1 MTAARRAASLV
12 VALVTAVGVFVTVH
26 PARAAEPTLTVS
38 TPRGD
43 LGQQVTV
50 TENGWTDTSVVTLCG
65 NAGRRGAPDCD
76 QIGGAGFPIS
86 ENGPESRLITLRRPP
101 VPCPCVLRAATPGE
115 DIVVTVPIEL
125 IGVETAPLSP
135 LDTVE
140 RGGLKVSATVV
151 AGKASIA
158 NLLRSGLG
166 GPTRRILVLRVTNNS
181 PARLDGITVSAAVG
195 RTAQGGD
202 TLQAPNID
210 ALEPGESRSYSVPV
224 SLDAPSYGSYKV
236 FGTVYSPAGPATF
249 SVTTRTTPGLLYLLV
264 VVLVADLVALGAMR
278 ARRRHQQSEQGAT
291 NPAIEAPISPVV
303 DPSWPLPEQD
313 ENAR

>member
-1 MTAARRAASLV
+1 MRRLALV
-12 VALVTAVGVFVTVH
+12 VALAAGIAL
-26 PARAAEPTLTVS
+26 PAHAAEPTLTVS
-38 TPRGD
+38 VARGE

-86 ENGPESRLITLRRPP
+86 ETGPESRLITLRRPP

-115 DIVVTVPIEL
+115 DIVVTAPIEL
-125 IGVETAPLSP
+125 IGVETAPLAP
-135 LDTVE
+135 IDTVE
-140 RGGLKVSATVV
+140 RGGLKVSASVV

-158 NLLRSGLG
+158 NLVRSALG

-181 PARLDGITVSAAVG
+181 AVRLDGITMSAAVG
-195 RTAQGGD
+195 RTEQGGD
-202 TLQAPNID
+202 TLQASNID

-224 SLDAPSYGSYKV
+224 SLDAPSYGAYKV

-249 SVTTRTTPGLLYLLV
+249 SVTTRTTPGLLYVFTLALAV
-264 VVLVADLVALGAMR
+264 DLVALGALR
-278 ARRRHQQSEQGAT
+278 ARRSVGRSQSAARTVGKQRLNAPAEQGLQH
-291 NPAIEAPISPVV
+291 I
-303 DPSWPLPEQD
+303 
-313 ENAR
+313 